1 MLEEPKLIFLQATGL
16 GDDFEDNHDARR
28 KDYDNNGEC
37 CLNDNN
43 SEEEKTFLTVLT
55 MIFRNNPGKGQT
67 GSGIYTSN
75 GVPST
80 DASYIV

>member
-1 MLEEPKLIFLQATGL
+1 MQATGL

-43 SEEEKTFLTVLT
+43 SEEEKNLPDRINNDLQEQPWQGPNREWNLHKQWGTF
-55 MIFRNNPGKGQT
+55 
-67 GSGIYTSN
+67 Y
-75 GVPST
+75 
-80 DASYIV
+80 